1 MEKLNVLLVDD
12 ENIVIE
18 DMSSLI
24 DWEAAG
30 FHLSGFAYNGTQA
43 RKAMQ
48 KCPADIVFMDIL
60 TPMASAFPDNCVPSI
75 QISSSL
81 S

>member
-48 KCPADIVFMDIL
+48 KCPADIVFMDISL
-60 TPMASAFPDNCVPSI
+60 PDTDGI
-75 QISSSL
+75 SL
-81 S
+81 SRQ